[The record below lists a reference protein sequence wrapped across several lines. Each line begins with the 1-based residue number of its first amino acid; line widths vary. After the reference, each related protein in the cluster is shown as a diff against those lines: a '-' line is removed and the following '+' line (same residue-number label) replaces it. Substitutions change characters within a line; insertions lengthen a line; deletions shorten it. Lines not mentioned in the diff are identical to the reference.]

1 MRAYNPGEEELEL
14 GDEDRC
20 PHRIATAASSARS
33 SCRPGG
39 RWQDSTAGVS
49 RGAKVHRRTEAQAS
63 IVAPPLAH
71 MRLSNHRSLRMERPR
86 FHTD

>member
-1 MRAYNPGEEELEL
+1 METRTDALTESLPLQVLRGPLAGLAAGGEN
-14 GDEDRC
+14 
-20 PHRIATAASSARS
+20 
-33 SCRPGG
+33 
-39 RWQDSTAGVS
+39 STAGVS

-63 IVAPPLAH
+63 MVAPPLAH